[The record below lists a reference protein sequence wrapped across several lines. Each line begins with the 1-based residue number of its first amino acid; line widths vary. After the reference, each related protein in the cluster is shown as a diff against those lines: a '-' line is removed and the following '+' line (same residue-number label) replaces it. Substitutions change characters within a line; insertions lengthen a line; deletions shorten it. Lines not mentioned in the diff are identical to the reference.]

1 MAEINLA
8 QEIAQHLRQY
18 SSDVERDL
26 ESAKKQ
32 VGQKAVKELRNAGS
46 FDNRTGRYRKGW
58 RLQKNG
64 NNYVIFNATD
74 ASLTHCLNLVTPC
87 ETVDDLKNLR
97 TLNQLNK
104 WLSMSLKRLL
114 GRNCHEIK

>member
-1 MAEINLA
+1 MVEINLA
-8 QEIAQHLRQY
+8 QEIAQHLKQY

-58 RLQKNG
+58 HLQKVG
-64 NNYVIFNATD
+64 NNYVVFNATD
-74 ASLTHCLNLVTPC
+74 ASLTHLL
-87 ETVDDLKNLR
+87 EFGHALR
-97 TLNQLNK
+97 NGGRSKAFTHIKPVEQMVINEFEAVVRK
-104 WLSMSLKRLL
+104 ELS
-114 GRNCHEIK
+114 

>member
-18 SSDVERDL
+18 SSDVEHDL

-58 RLQKNG
+58 KLRKIG
-64 NNYVIFNATD
+64 DDYVIFNATD
-74 ASLTHCLNLVTPC
+74 ASLTHLLEFGHALRNGGRSKSFTHIKPV
-87 ETVDDLKNLR
+87 EQMVINEFEAAVRKDL
-97 TLNQLNK
+97 
-104 WLSMSLKRLL
+104 S
-114 GRNCHEIK
+114 

>member
-8 QEIAQHLRQY
+8 QEIVQHLRQY

-46 FDNRTGRYRKGW
+46 FEEQNW
-58 RLQKNG
+58 
-64 NNYVIFNATD
+64 
-74 ASLTHCLNLVTPC
+74 SL
-87 ETVDDLKNLR
+87 
-97 TLNQLNK
+97 
-104 WLSMSLKRLL
+104 S
-114 GRNCHEIK
+114 

>member
-8 QEIAQHLRQY
+8 QEIAQHLKQY

-26 ESAKKQ
+26 EGAKKR

-58 RLQKNG
+58 KLRKIG
-64 NNYVIFNATD
+64 DNYVIFNVTD
-74 ASLTHCLNLVTPC
+74 ASLTHLLEFGHALRNGGRSKSFTHIKPV
-87 ETVDDLKNLR
+87 EQMVINEFEAAVRKDL
-97 TLNQLNK
+97 
-104 WLSMSLKRLL
+104 S
-114 GRNCHEIK
+114 